1 MRLLYARNADDAGR
15 VSPRQPRSDASRSA
29 RRHFRQSLPLHRLP
43 GHCRGGARRGEAT
56 ARMRVIGRAV
66 PRLEDEP
73 LLKGEGRFID
83 DIRLP
88 GMLHAAFVRSPH
100 AHAGVR
106 NIDKAPALALPGV
119 HAVFTRADIVAYLAT
134 EFMVV
139 GLPSASYKQD
149 LNRPALAGDEVV
161 HVGQA
166 VAIVVAEDR
175 YIAEDAAAL
184 VDIDYEPLPAASDCR
199 AALEIGRAHV

>member
-1 MRLLYARNADDAGR
+1 
-15 VSPRQPRSDASRSA
+15 
-29 RRHFRQSLPLHRLP
+29 
-43 GHCRGGARRGEAT
+43 
-56 ARMRVIGRAV
+56 MRVIGRSV

-100 AHAGVR
+100 AHAAIR
-106 NIDKAPALALPGV
+106 RIDKAAALALPGV
-119 HAVFTRADIVAYLAT
+119 HALFTRADLLPHLAT
-134 EFMVV
+134 EYIVV

-161 HVGQA
+161 HV
-166 VAIVVAEDR
+166 
-175 YIAEDAAAL
+175 
-184 VDIDYEPLPAASDCR
+184 
-199 AALEIGRAHV
+199 

>member
-1 MRLLYARNADDAGR
+1 
-15 VSPRQPRSDASRSA
+15 
-29 RRHFRQSLPLHRLP
+29 
-43 GHCRGGARRGEAT
+43 
-56 ARMRVIGRAV
+56 MRVIGRSV

-88 GMLHAAFVRSPH
+88 GMLQAAFVRSPH
-100 AHAGVR
+100 AHAAIR
-106 NIDKAPALALPGV
+106 RIDKAAALALPGV
-119 HAVFTRADIVAYLAT
+119 HAVFTRADLLPHLAT
-134 EFMVV
+134 EYLVV

-166 VAIVVAEDR
+166 VAIVVADDR

-184 VDIDYEPLPAASDCR
+184 VDVDYEPLPAASDCR
-199 AALEIGRAHV
+199 AALGAGAPKAHRKDRKSVV

>member
-1 MRLLYARNADDAGR
+1 
-15 VSPRQPRSDASRSA
+15 
-29 RRHFRQSLPLHRLP
+29 
-43 GHCRGGARRGEAT
+43 
-56 ARMRVIGRAV
+56 MRVIGRSV

-73 LLKGEGRFID
+73 LLMGEGRFID
-83 DIRLP
+83 DIGLP

-100 AHAGVR
+100 AHAAIR
-106 NIDKAPALALPGV
+106 RIDKAPALALPGV
-119 HAVFTRADIVAYLAT
+119 HALFTRADLLPHLAT

-149 LNRPALAGDEVV
+149 FNRPALAGDEVV

-166 VAIVVAEDR
+166 VAIVVAEDC

-184 VDIDYEPLPAASDCR
+184 VEIDYEALPAVSDCR
-199 AALEIGRAHV
+199 AALAAGAPKVHRDSPHNL